1 MENTDKPITLK
12 ALAARLGMHVSTISR
27 VLNGSQDDASLAA
40 SPETVQRIRQLATE
54 LNYRPNPHATSLKT
68 QRSRVIGVLVPRLS
82 DLVLA
87 TIYEGIDEA
96 AAKAAYPPLSPIPT
110 IGRIRSKSAEKWR
123 WPGGWT
129 A

>member
-40 SPETVQRIRQLATE
+40 SPETVQRIRQLAAE

-68 QRSRVIGVLVPRLS
+68 QRSQVIGVL
-82 DLVLA
+82 
-87 TIYEGIDEA
+87 
-96 AAKAAYPPLSPIPT
+96 
-110 IGRIRSKSAEKWR
+110 
-123 WPGGWT
+123 
-129 A
+129 

>member
-1 MENTDKPITLK
+1 M
-12 ALAARLGMHVSTISR
+12 
-27 VLNGSQDDASLAA
+27 LNGSQDDASLAA
-40 SPETVQRIRQLATE
+40 SPETVQRIRQLAAE

-68 QRSRVIGVLVPRLS
+68 QRSQVIGVLVPRLS

-96 AAKAAYPPLSPIPT
+96 AAKAAYPPLSQYP